1 MLHSVMIWVQRVNF
15 LDNECKLWEKRSNI
29 LFQEI
34 TYKILNTSFQVFD
47 PCFIDCQVQE
57 VFQIDECIQK
67 AQISKHM

>member
-1 MLHSVMIWVQRVNF
+1 MQVL
-15 LDNECKLWEKRSNI
+15 EKKTSDT
-29 LFQEI
+29 LYQEI
-34 TYKILNTSFQVFD
+34 TYKMLNTSFQVFD